1 MEALNSTLA
10 TQFAHRTIREFADT
24 PVPPEHHQQILLA
37 GQRTATSRGLQ
48 HCSLIHVTDQA
59 LRYEL
64 SLIADQEYLAR
75 VPELY
80 VLVVDTARSQQ
91 VVDEAQ
97 SKGVGANKIDAFFEG
112 WTDASLMAQ
121 NMALAAESLGYGT
134 VFFGSIL
141 NDAHRVIE
149 ILNLPPLTFPVLGLG
164 FGVPAQDPQ
173 IKPRMP
179 MELRVME
186 NTYEAP
192 SSWHEALSEY
202 DEEMATYYDLRNA
215 NRRVDSFTKQTVTSM
230 ENPRPSR
237 SLLIDHIQAQGW
249 DLQGIEE

>member
-24 PVPPEHHQQILLA
+24 PVPREHSDQILRA
-37 GQRTATSRGLQ
+37 AQRTATSRGLQ

-91 VVDEAQ
+91 IADEVGSQ
-97 SKGVGANKIDAFFEG
+97 GVGANKIDAFFEG
-112 WTDASLMAQ
+112 WTDACLMAQ

-141 NDAHRVIE
+141 NDAHRVVE
-149 ILNLPPLTFPVLGLG
+149 ILNLPALTFPVLGFG

-173 IKPRMP
+173 LKPRMP
-179 MELRVME
+179 MEVRVME
-186 NTYEAP
+186 NSYEAP
-192 SSWHEALSEY
+192 VSWHEALADY
-202 DEEMATYYDLRNA
+202 DEEMATYYDLRDT
-215 NRRVDSFTKQTVTSM
+215 NRRLDSFTKQTVKAV

-237 SLLIDHIQAQGW
+237 SLLIHHIEAQGW